1 MRHTERETLL
11 QALCTLAFAL
21 AERGHIWTP
30 EQWAVYEEAIRVVEA
45 EQPYGPLKL
54 SINADGRVMATA

>member
-30 EQWAVYEEAIRVVEA
+30 EQWRLYEASVNIVEA
-45 EQPYGPLKL
+45 EQPYDPLKL
-54 SINADGRVMATA
+54 SINADGRVVATV